1 MKKTYM
7 QPEIWV
13 EELGTECPLLGTS
26 NKVTST
32 AGNSGIKYGGGA
44 SGPARAG
51 ENRLWDDEDDDSSWD
66 QL

>member
-13 EELGTECPLLGTS
+13 EELVTECPLLGES
-26 NKVTST
+26 NRVTST
-32 AGNSGIKYGGGA
+32 AGNSGIKYGGGF
-44 SGPARAG
+44 SGQARAG
-51 ENRLWDDEDDDSSWD
+51 EGQLWDDENDDSAWD